1 MAPADGELVG
11 GDDGHWLACGAK
23 RVLQNLSD
31 SNDVDVVIEA
41 TEVFR
46 IGREHSGATIAC
58 SYCHGRIDDVAG
70 VGHPAD
76 LPRGSG
82 LVVVKGEHLA
92 ERRSEKPG
100 QPRLTATIPPRLG
113 NHSRRNEK
121 RVLMPKCSDDD
132 CDNMAI
138 VPLESDEC
146 PSIENNCGHR
156 PRARSAAFRSAAV
169 SGPPVSTSI
178 CSSSEARSSSFVCSS
193 NARAT

>member
-76 LPRGSG
+76 LP
-82 LVVVKGEHLA
+82 A
-92 ERRSEKPG
+92 
-100 QPRLTATIPPRLG
+100 
-113 NHSRRNEK
+113 
-121 RVLMPKCSDDD
+121 
-132 CDNMAI
+132 
-138 VPLESDEC
+138 
-146 PSIENNCGHR
+146 
-156 PRARSAAFRSAAV
+156 
-169 SGPPVSTSI
+169 
-178 CSSSEARSSSFVCSS
+178 
-193 NARAT
+193 ARAWWSSRASTLQSGDPRSRASLA